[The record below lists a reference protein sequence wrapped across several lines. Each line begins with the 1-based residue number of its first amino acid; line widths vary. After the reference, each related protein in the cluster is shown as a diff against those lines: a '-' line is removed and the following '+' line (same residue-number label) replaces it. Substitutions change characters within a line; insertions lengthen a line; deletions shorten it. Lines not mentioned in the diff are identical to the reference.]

1 MITRDLIVKILNAA
15 SMQRW
20 NDKIRPVEL
29 RELDKQAHKMMIAYF
44 LGKFEGAGARL
55 NWVEIIE
62 GGFFELLER
71 LVLTDLKPQIF
82 NRIKEDRAKYR
93 QLNVWVF
100 EKLKAVL
107 DPLGEPLKERFSAY
121 LASDKET
128 PERRILGAAHLRA
141 TRWEFDIIERANPGG
156 YEVAGIRALLEARQ
170 ERYYDLKGIQQLA
183 LYERY
188 RNFVDLCGQL
198 RFQLRW
204 AHTSMIPRVSVLGHM
219 LMVAILSYLASL
231 QIGACPKRCV
241 NNYFTGLFHDLPEV
255 LTRDIISPVKRSVE
269 GIDELIKTYERE
281 QMEREVYRLLPDH
294 LKEDMRTFTQDEF
307 SSIVVVRGRTR
318 EVTSVEISSRYN
330 RDRYNP
336 RDGEIVR
343 AVDELAAF
351 VEAHTALEHGIRSK
365 DLEEAE
371 AGLREKYRGRTV
383 AGIPFGSF
391 YEEFGPPAP

>member
-1 MITRDLIVKILNAA
+1 MITRDLIVTILNAA

-44 LGKFEGAGARL
+44 LGKLEDSGTAL
-55 NWVEIIE
+55 NWLDIIE

-82 NRIKEDRAKYR
+82 NRIKEDRERYR
-93 QLNVWVF
+93 QLKVWVF
-100 EKLKAVL
+100 EKLRVTL
-107 DPLGEPLKERFSAY
+107 DPLGEPLKERFRAH
-121 LASDKET
+121 LASEKET
-128 PERRILGAAHLRA
+128 LERRILGAAHLRA

-156 YEVAGIRALLEARQ
+156 YEVAGIGALLEGRQ
-170 ERYYDLKGIQQLA
+170 EKFYDLKGIQQIA

-188 RNFVDLCGQL
+188 RHFVNLCGQL

-219 LMVAILSYLASL
+219 LMVATLSFLVSL
-231 QIGACPKRCV
+231 QIGACPRRCV

-269 GIDELIKTYERE
+269 GIEELIKTYERE

-294 LKEDMRTFTQDEF
+294 LKDEMRMFTQDEF
-307 SSIVVVRGRTR
+307 SSIVVVKGKTR
-318 EVTSVEISSRYN
+318 EVSSEEISRRYN
-330 RDRYNP
+330 DDRYDP
-336 RDGEIVR
+336 RDGQIVK

-351 VEAHTALEHGIRSK
+351 VEAHTALAHGIRSK

-371 AGLREKYRGRTV
+371 AAIRAKYRGKTV

-391 YEEFGPPAP
+391 YEQFGPPIP